1 MTFLPSLAQF
11 RARFP
16 AMKDAD
22 DDLVAAHIKRAP
34 LYMRSDLPQA
44 FITEGALLLA
54 AHNVSLEGFGQD
66 SETSAYTR
74 LREAGVVRM
83 TDGPTTVQFQ
93 TDATTGQAGGQADAF
108 KSTRYGREFLA
119 LIKSVSP
126 FGTAV

>member
-16 AMKDAD
+16 AMKDVD
-22 DDLVAAHIKRAP
+22 DDLVAAQIARAP
-34 LYMRSDLPQA
+34 LYMRSDLPQE

-54 AHNVSLEGFGQD
+54 AHNLSLEGFGQD
-66 SETSAYTR
+66 GETGAFTR

-93 TDATTGQAGGQADAF
+93 TDGTTGQAGGQTDVF
-108 KSTRYGREFLA
+108 KSTRYGREFIA
-119 LIKSVSP
+119 LIGSVSP
-126 FGTAV
+126 FGSAV